1 MLIEQPGFAL
11 TAKAL
16 AYLTCHPFPDARKCG
31 ACHRPQRDCF
41 AAPCPTRLDA
51 TEA

>member
-1 MLIEQPGFAL
+1 MSNHEPGFTL

-16 AYLTCHPFPDARKCG
+16 AYLKCHPFTDARKCG
-31 ACHRPQRDCF
+31 ACHRSQGACF
-41 AAPCPTRLDA
+41 RAPCPTRLDA